1 MAESRKP
8 FLMPTI
14 GWPILMLV
22 IVACV
27 LLVMPSRKQKAAA
40 AARNKL
46 EVMYRQNDPWPKK
59 VLSQAVIL
67 PVDHEPYPI
76 ERFLIWAPQDQTA
89 GTLAKIEDGFPEI
102 GIKNGP
108 TGYGVYEPISAG
120 VIFAPSKGAPDLY
133 NLALVAL
140 IIDKRPKA
148 DRKVILELVTS
159 AANNLPKT
167 SVRLKGILAKA
178 TPAEISAAK
187 KSIEVNTP
195 LVGKAALEFQLVRS
209 RSGQAWLTIGPM
221 IWELTAALRDAGY
234 FDATQPPN

>member
-1 MAESRKP
+1 
-8 FLMPTI
+8 MPTI

-46 EVMYRQNDPWPKK
+46 EVMFRQNDPWPKK

-67 PVDHEPYPI
+67 PADHEPYPI
-76 ERFLIWAPQDQTA
+76 ERFLIWAPKDQTV
-89 GTLAKIEDGFPEI
+89 GTLAKIQDGFPQI
-102 GIKNGP
+102 GVKNGP
-108 TGYGVYEPISAG
+108 TGYGIYEPIPAG

-140 IIDKRPKA
+140 IINKRPKA

-167 SVRLKGILAKA
+167 SIRLKDILAKS
-178 TPAEISAAK
+178 TPAEIAAAK
-187 KSIEVNTP
+187 KSIELNRS
-195 LVGKAALEFQLVRS
+195 LVGQAELGLQLVRS
-209 RSGQAWLTIGPM
+209 QSGQAWMTIGPM
-221 IWELTAALRDAGY
+221 IWELNAALRDAGY

>member
-27 LLVMPSRKQKAAA
+27 LLVLPSRKQKAAA
-40 AARNKL
+40 AARNQL
-46 EVMYRQNDPWPKK
+46 EMKFGQNDPWPKR

-76 ERFLIWAPQDQTA
+76 ERFLIWAPKDQTA
-89 GTLAKIEDGFPEI
+89 GTLAKIQDGFPEI
-102 GIKNGP
+102 GVKNVP
-108 TGYGVYEPISAG
+108 TGYGVYEPIPAG
-120 VIFAPSKGAPDLY
+120 VIFAPSMGAPDLY

-148 DRKVILELVTS
+148 DRRVILELVTS

-167 SVRLKGILAKA
+167 SIRLKDILAKA
-178 TPAEISAAK
+178 TPAEISAAQ
-187 KSIEVNTP
+187 KSIAVNTP
-195 LVGKAALEFQLVRS
+195 LVDEAAMDYQVVRS
-209 RSGQAWLTIGPM
+209 RSGESWAAVGPM
-221 IWELTAALRDAGY
+221 MWELTAALRDAGY